1 MRKGTKQLPLGK
13 LISLPECLSV
23 FDNCGW
29 SGEEEKESELEMD

>member
-1 MRKGTKQLPLGK
+1 MGKGPKQPPLGK

-29 SGEEEKESELEMD
+29 NGEEEKESEFEMD